1 MNIYKQLNEV
11 INYLENNLIEK
22 IDYNYTAKE
31 LGTNLYIAEQ
41 LFKLLTGITMK
52 EYVRYRRLTLAA
64 KDLHNNMKVIDV
76 AYKYNYTNPS
86 SFTRSFISFHSVT
99 PKEVKNGKAS
109 KIYPV
114 LHFKS
119 DYTKR
124 DDIKYKIVYN
134 KKFTLY
140 TIKNLFPINNNASLI
155 ESFWKSIKTENKE
168 FKNPKKRYGISE
180 LIKNNTEEFYYHI
193 GLEEKWSNA
202 SIFTISSSS
211 WFVITS
217 VSFKALDINNYI
229 NSTEEVY
236 LPSLN
241 YKLKEKNY
249 LEIYHD
255 NYVELWFPL
264 T

>member
-1 MNIYKQLNEV
+1 MNIYKQLNEL
-11 INYLENNLIEK
+11 IDYLENNLMDK
-22 IDYNYTAKE
+22 IDYNNTAKI
-31 LGTNLYIAEQ
+31 LGTNLYVAEQ

-76 AYKYNYTNPS
+76 AYKYSYTNPS
-86 SFTRSFISFHSVT
+86 SFTRSFISFHNVT
-99 PKEVKNGKAS
+99 PREVMSGKAS

-119 DYTKR
+119 NYTKR
-124 DDIKYKIVYN
+124 DDVKYKIIYN

-140 TIKNLFPINNNASLI
+140 TVKELFPVNNNSNYI
-155 ESFWKSIKTENKE
+155 EKFWKKTKAENKE
-168 FKNPKKRYGISE
+168 FINVKKRYGISE
-180 LIKNNTEEFYYHI
+180 LLKNNNKEFYYHI
-193 GLEEKWSNA
+193 GLEEKWDKA
-202 SIFTISSSS
+202 SKFTISSSS
-211 WFVITS
+211 WFVITTS
-217 VSFKALDINNYI
+217 SFKALDINNCI

-249 LEIYHD
+249 LEIYHN

>member
-11 INYLENNLIEK
+11 IDYLENNLKEK
-22 IDYNYTAKE
+22 IDYNYTAKI
-31 LGTNLYIAEQ
+31 LGTNFYVAEQ

-64 KDLHNNMKVIDV
+64 KDLRNNMKVIDV
-76 AYKYNYTNPS
+76 ANKYQYTNPS
-86 SFTRSFISFHSVT
+86 SFTRSFISFHNVT
-99 PKEVKNGKAS
+99 PKEVKNGKIS

-114 LHFKS
+114 IHFNS
-119 DYTKR
+119 NYTKR
-124 DDIKYKIVYN
+124 SDIKYKIVDN

-140 TIKNLFPINNNASLI
+140 TIKKQFPTYNNSNLI
-155 ESFWKSIKTENKE
+155 EAFWNNTKVENKE
-168 FKNPKKRYGISE
+168 FENTKKRYGVSE
-180 LIKNNTEEFYYHI
+180 LLKSNTKEFYYHI
-193 GLEEKWSNA
+193 GLEERWGKA
-202 SIFTISSSS
+202 LKFTIFSSS
-211 WFVITS
+211 WFVIRTS
-217 VSFKALDINNYI
+217 SFKAFDINNYI
-229 NSTEEVY
+229 NNTEEVY

-249 LEIYHD
+249 LEIYYD

>member
-11 INYLENNLIEK
+11 IDYLENNLKKK
-22 IDYNYTAKE
+22 IDYSKTAKM
-31 LGTNLYIAEQ
+31 LGANLYIAEQ

-64 KDLHNNMKVIDV
+64 KDLRNNMKVIDV
-76 AYKYNYTNPS
+76 ANTYGYPNLS
-86 SFTRSFISFHSVT
+86 SFTRSFITFHNAT
-99 PKEVKNGKAS
+99 PKEVKNGKVS

-119 DYTKR
+119 NYTKR
-124 DDIKYKIVYN
+124 DDIKYKIVDN

-140 TIKNLFPINNNASLI
+140 TIKKLFPINNNSSLI
-155 ESFWKSIKTENKE
+155 EDFWKGIKNENNE
-168 FKNPKKRYGISE
+168 FKNTKRRYGISE
-180 LIKNNTEEFYYHI
+180 LIKNNTEEFYYHV
-193 GLEEKWSNA
+193 GLEEKWDNA

-211 WFVITS
+211 WFVITTR
-217 VSFKALDINNYI
+217 SFKAVDVNNCINN
-229 NSTEEVY
+229 TEEIY

-241 YKLKEKNY
+241 YKLKENNY
-249 LEIYHD
+249 LEIYYD
-255 NYVELWFPL
+255 DYVELWFPL

>member
-11 INYLENNLIEK
+11 IDYLENNLKTK
-22 IDYNYTAKE
+22 INYNYIARI
-31 LGTNLYIAEQ
+31 LGTNLYTAEQ

-64 KDLHNNMKVIDV
+64 KDLRNNMKVIEV
-76 AYKYNYTNPS
+76 ANNYGYTNPS
-86 SFTRSFISFHSVT
+86 SFTRSFISFHNVT
-99 PKEVKNGKAS
+99 PKEVKNGMPS
-109 KIYPV
+109 KVYPI
-114 LHFKS
+114 LHFEFNPTNN
-119 DYTKR
+119 DN
-124 DDIKYKIVYN
+124 IKYKIVYD

-140 TIKNLFPINNNASLI
+140 TKKELFPTNNNSSFI
-155 ESFWKSIKTENKE
+155 ESFWKKIKIENVV
-168 FKNPKKRYGISE
+168 FTHTKKRYGISE
-180 LIKNNTEEFYYHI
+180 LIRNSSKEFYYHI
-193 GLEEKWSNA
+193 GLEDKWADA
-202 SIFTISSSS
+202 SKINLSSSL

-217 VSFKALDINNYI
+217 KSFKARDINKYI
-229 NSTEEVY
+229 NNAEKVY

-249 LEIYHD
+249 LEIYYD

>member
-11 INYLENNLIEK
+11 INYLENNLKDK
-22 IDYNYTAKE
+22 IDYNKVAKI
-31 LGTNLYIAEQ
+31 LGTNLYVSEQ
-41 LFKLLTGITMK
+41 LFKLLTGTTMK

-64 KDLHNNMKVIDV
+64 KDLRNNMKVIDV
-76 AYKYNYTNPS
+76 AVKYGYTNPS
-86 SFTRSFISFHSVT
+86 SFTRSFISFHNAT

-119 DYTKR
+119 VYTKR
-124 DDIKYKIVYN
+124 DDIKYKIVDN
-134 KKFTLY
+134 KKFNLY
-140 TIKNLFPINNNASLI
+140 TIKELFPINNNSNLI
-155 ESFWKSIKTENKE
+155 EKFWNKIKKENKE
-168 FKNPKKRYGISE
+168 FTNVKKRYGISK
-180 LIKNNTEEFYYHI
+180 LIKNNTKEFYYHI
-193 GLEEKWSNA
+193 GLEEKWNKS
-202 SIFTISSSS
+202 SKFTISSSS
-211 WFVITS
+211 WFVITLS
-217 VSFKALDINNYI
+217 SFKAFDINNLI
-229 NSTEEVY
+229 NNTESIY

-241 YKLKEKNY
+241 YKLKENNY

>member
-11 INYLENNLIEK
+11 IDYLENNLKEK
-22 IDYNYTAKE
+22 IDYNKTAKI

-64 KDLHNNMKVIDV
+64 KDLRNNMKVIDV
-76 AYKYNYTNPS
+76 ANTYGYTNPS
-86 SFTRSFISFHSVT
+86 SFTRSFITFHNTT

-119 DYTKR
+119 NYTNTN
-124 DDIKYKIVYN
+124 DIKYKIVHN

-140 TIKNLFPINNNASLI
+140 TLKQLFPINNNSNFI
-155 ESFWKSIKTENKE
+155 EKYWKSIKDKNKQ
-168 FKNPKKRYGISE
+168 FKNTKKRYGISE
-180 LIKNNTEEFYYHI
+180 LIKSNTEKFYYHV
-193 GLEEKWSNA
+193 GLEEKWDNA
-202 SIFTISSSS
+202 SRFTISSSS
-211 WFVITS
+211 WFVITTS
-217 VSFKALDINNYI
+217 SFKALDINNYI
-229 NSTEEVY
+229 NNTEDIY

-249 LEIYHD
+249 LEIYYD
-255 NYVELWFPL
+255 NYVEIWFPL

>member
-11 INYLENNLIEK
+11 IDYLENNLKAK
-22 IDYNYTAKE
+22 IDYNYTAKI

-64 KDLHNNMKVIDV
+64 KDLRNKMKVIDV
-76 AYKYNYTNPS
+76 AYKYNYTNSS
-86 SFTRSFISFHSVT
+86 SFTRSFISFHNVT
-99 PKEVKNGKAS
+99 PKEVKEGKAS

-119 DYTKR
+119 DYTKG
-124 DDIKYKIVYN
+124 DDIKYKIVDN

-140 TIKNLFPINNNASLI
+140 TIKKSFPINNNSNLI
-155 ESFWKSIKTENKE
+155 EKFWNKTKTENKE
-168 FKNPKKRYGISE
+168 FINDKTRYGISE
-180 LIKNNTEEFYYHI
+180 LSKNNAKEFYYHI
-193 GLEEKWSNA
+193 GLEEKWDKA
-202 SIFTISSSS
+202 SKFTISSSS